1 MMGNYNEIDGNLIT
15 LSLQSRFDVIGHGCN
30 CFCTMKSGIAPQMA
44 KSFGCDKFKMES
56 IEYKGDI
63 NKLGTID
70 YGNYEI
76 DIFSNLIV
84 VNLYTQYSYG
94 RDKVHVDYDAIRLCM
109 RKMNHIFKGKH
120 IGLPKIGS
128 GLAGGRWDKIKQIIK
143 EELTDCSVTI
153 VNYVENG
160 Q

>member
-1 MMGNYNEIDGNLIT
+1 MKYNEIDGNLIT
-15 LSLQSRFDVIGHGCN
+15 LSYQSKFDVIGHGCN
-30 CFCTMKSGIAPQMA
+30 CFCTMKSGIAPQMVKA
-44 KSFGCDKFKMES
+44 FGCDKFKLES

-63 NKLGTID
+63 NKLGSID
-70 YGNYEI
+70 YQDIEI
-76 DIFSNLIV
+76 DIFSKLTV

-109 RKMNHIFKGKH
+109 RKMNHIFEGKH

-143 EELTDCSVTI
+143 EELTDCRVTI
-153 VNYVENG
+153 INYVENG